1 MRGYAIRASVLWGD
15 LLESPETVPD
25 QGTSPDPYGTPRP
38 RRGRRTTAL
47 IAGAAVLG
55 VLAGAVTGYAVQ
67 YQREPTPLPPL
78 AQAEL
83 RYPKPLPADAKTTA
97 RSLSAHRWD
106 RTDGDL
112 RELLV
117 KKPNGARTEK
127 KTGWVE
133 LPAYAAEFERPGEV
147 FEDLVRSDFRR
158 AASVR
163 WSEGSAIYVTVT
175 IVQFRDDESLEA
187 SEFASSQQ
195 RYMGDDDWAGNKGS
209 AIKGSKDGRTWVFDE
224 PERRPGYE
232 PYYQARAVA
241 FRGDLFMDIR
251 YDNNRG
257 PVPKKAFEALAKR
270 QLELL

>member
-1 MRGYAIRASVLWGD
+1 M
-15 LLESPETVPD
+15 ESPER
-25 QGTSPDPYGTPRP
+25 PRP
-38 RRGRRTTAL
+38 PGWRRTVTL

-83 RYPKPLPADAKTTA
+83 RAPKAVPADGKTTA
-97 RSLSAHRWD
+97 RSLSANRWVAS
-106 RTDGDL
+106 DGDL

-117 KKPNGARTEK
+117 KKPAGARTEK
-127 KTGWVE
+127 KAGWLD
-133 LPAYAAEFERPGEV
+133 LPDFSSEFEQPDAI
-147 FEDLVRSDFRR
+147 FEDLVQSRFRR
-158 AASVR
+158 AATVG
-163 WSEGSAIYVTVT
+163 WSEGGSVYVSVT
-175 IVQFRDDESLEA
+175 IIQFRDEQSLEA
-187 SEFASSQQ
+187 SAFAANQQ

-209 AIKGSKDGRTWVFDE
+209 AIPGSGSGRTWVFDE
-224 PERRPGYE
+224 PDRRPGYE
-232 PYYQARAVA
+232 PYYQARALA
-241 FRGDLFMDIR
+241 FRGDLVMDIR

>member
-1 MRGYAIRASVLWGD
+1 M
-15 LLESPETVPD
+15 ESPER
-25 QGTSPDPYGTPRP
+25 PRP
-38 RRGRRTTAL
+38 PRGRRTTAL

-117 KKPNGARTEK
+117 KKPNGASTLQK
-127 KTGWVE
+127 ADWVD
-133 LPAYAAEFERPGEV
+133 LPEYAGSFGAPGHIFEG
-147 FEDLVRSDFRR
+147 LVKNGFRR
-158 AASVR
+158 AATVS
-163 WSEGSAIYVTVT
+163 WWEGTIHVTVT
-175 IVQFRDDESLEA
+175 LVQFRDDERLEA
-187 SEFASSQQ
+187 SKFAADQQ
-195 RYMGDDDWAGNKGS
+195 QYMGDDDWAGNKGS
-209 AIKGSKDGRTWVFDE
+209 AIAGTKSGRTWVFDE
-224 PERRPGYE
+224 PERDPGHE
-232 PYYQARAVA
+232 PYYRARAVA
-241 FRGDLFMDIR
+241 FRGDVFMDIS
-251 YDNNRG
+251 YDNNGG

>member
-1 MRGYAIRASVLWGD
+1 M
-15 LLESPETVPD
+15 ESPER
-25 QGTSPDPYGTPRP
+25 PRP
-38 RRGRRTTAL
+38 PRGRRTTAL

-83 RYPKPLPADAKTTA
+83 RAPKPVPADGKTTA
-97 RSLSAHRWD
+97 RSLSANRWD
-106 RTDGDL
+106 TSDGDL
-112 RELLV
+112 RDVLV
-117 KKPNGARTEK
+117 KKPAGARTEK
-127 KTGWVE
+127 KTGWLD
-133 LPAYAAEFERPGEV
+133 LPDYAAEFERPDDI
-147 FEDLVRSDFRR
+147 FEDLAESQFRR

-163 WSEGSAIYVTVT
+163 WSEGGAIYVTVT
-175 IVQFRDDESLEA
+175 LIQFRDEESLEA
-187 SEFASSQQ
+187 FAFAGNQQ

-209 AIKGSKDGRTWVFDE
+209 AIPGSKRGRTWVFDE
-224 PERRPGYE
+224 PDREPGYE

-241 FRGDLFMDIR
+241 YHGDIVMDIR